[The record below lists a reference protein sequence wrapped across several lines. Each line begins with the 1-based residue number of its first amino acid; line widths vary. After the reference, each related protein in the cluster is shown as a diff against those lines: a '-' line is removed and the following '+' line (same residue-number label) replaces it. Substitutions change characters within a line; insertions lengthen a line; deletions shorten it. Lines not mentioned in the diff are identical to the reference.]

1 MDGLRS
7 DLHVLRERRKKV
19 AAEVTLLDRTIKKIE
34 GLLEALGTPVKG
46 GVKAKKKGGMGP
58 AARKAHA
65 ARMKEVWALRKAR
78 ANGAAAATAA
88 HAELATLKEEE
99 IPF

>member
-1 MDGLRS
+1 MDGIKS
-7 DLHVLRERRKKV
+7 DLIALRLQRKTLAAQVV
-19 AAEVTLLDRTIKKIE
+19 AIDRTINQ
-34 GLLEALGTPVKG
+34 LEQVLEKLALAGKG
-46 GVKAKKKGGMGP
+46 KPKAKKGGMGP

-65 ARMKEVWALRKAR
+65 ARMKEVWALRKAK